1 MTAAA
6 ATLDPRFLAAFRA
19 GSLTAAQA
27 DHALPRDRAAVIF
40 LLLQL
45 SAAVA
50 DRPAAPAGGAHTPSG
65 VVPPYAKPKAEPRR
79 RKKRGAR
86 NGHDGH
92 ARERPARIDRTETH
106 QLPACPDCGGD
117 LHRTGRTRTRVVEDI
132 PDDLKAEAVE
142 HTIHRDWCPH
152 CRKQVEP
159 KVPDALPQC
168 TLGHR
173 TLALAAWLYYGLA
186 VTISQIVTVFNC
198 HLQLRLTPGGLL
210 QMWHRLADVL
220 QPWYEQIRRCCL
232 DAGVLHADETGWR
245 VEGRT
250 WWLWCFSSAD
260 ATCYQLD
267 RSRGH
272 PALDRFFAAE
282 FDGVLVTDFWAA
294 YDAVARLQQK
304 CWPHL
309 LRDLKEVDAGAEN
322 GGDWPDFTKRLRR
335 LYGDA
340 IRLAAARPRVP
351 ADAYDRRHAL
361 LQGRM
366 IDLAAADWVNPHA
379 RRLAKRLEKHGE
391 FLLTFVEFD
400 GVPADNNQA
409 EREVRPAV
417 LMRKASYGNQ
427 SARGAAT
434 RAVLMSVYRT
444 LKRRGHDPL
453 QVVTQAL
460 RTYATTGQLPPLPD
474 KIISEG

>member
-1 MTAAA
+1 MMATAR
-6 ATLDPRFLAAFRA
+6 TLDPNFLAAFRA
-19 GSLTAAQA
+19 GTLTRDQA
-27 DHALPRDRAAVIF
+27 DAALPTDRAAVLF

-50 DRPAAPAGGAHTPSG
+50 DRSSTPAGGPHTPSG
-65 VVPPYAKPKAEPRR
+65 SLPPYAKPKAGTR
-79 RKKRGAR
+79 RKKRGGQT
-86 NGHDGH
+86 GHPGTC
-92 ARERPARIDRTETH
+92 RPRPTRIDRHQTH
-106 QLPACPDCGGD
+106 QLPACPDCGGP
-117 LHRTGRTRTRVVEDI
+117 LHRTGRTRTRVIEDI

-142 HTIHRDWCPH
+142 HTIHRDWCP
-152 CRKQVEP
+152 CCQKQVEP

-168 TLGHR
+168 TLGTR
-173 TLALAAWLYYGLA
+173 TLALAAWLHYGLA
-186 VTISQIVTVFNC
+186 VTVSQIVDVFNG
-198 HLQLRLTPGGLL
+198 HLQLPLTPGGLL

-220 QPWYEQIRRCCL
+220 EPWYEQIRRCCL

-250 WWLWCFSSAD
+250 WWLWCFSCQD
-260 ATCYQLD
+260 ATCYLLD

-282 FDGVLVTDFWAA
+282 FDGILVTDFWAA

-309 LRDLKEVDAGAEN
+309 LRELTEVDEGPED
-322 GGDWPDFTKRLRR
+322 GGDWPEFTKRLRR

-340 IRLAAARPRVP
+340 IRLTAARGHLS
-351 ADAYDRRHAL
+351 ADAYGLRHAK
-361 LQGRM
+361 LQARM
-366 IDLAAADWVNPHA
+366 IDLAVADWTNPHA
-379 RRLAKRLEKHGE
+379 RRLAKRLAKYGE
-391 FLLTFVEFD
+391 YLLTFVEFD

-409 EREVRPAV
+409 EREIRPAV

-427 SARGAAT
+427 SERGAHT
-434 RAVLMSVYRT
+434 RAVLMTAYRT

-453 QVVTQAL
+453 QVITAAL
-460 RTYATTGQLPPLPD
+460 RTYAATGQLPSLPD
-474 KIISEG
+474 KIRSEG